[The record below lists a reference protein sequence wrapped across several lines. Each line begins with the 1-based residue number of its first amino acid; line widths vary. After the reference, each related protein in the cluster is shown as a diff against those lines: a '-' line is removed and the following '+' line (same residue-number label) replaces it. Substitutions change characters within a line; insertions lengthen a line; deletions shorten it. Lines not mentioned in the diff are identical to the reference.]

1 MPTKKDGVMIILS
14 SPSGA
19 GKTTLVGLL
28 SQRPNFE
35 VSVSHTTRK
44 PRQNEKQNKDYF
56 FVSET
61 EFKRLI
67 GNEEFLKS
75 LGVDRKA
82 CIGTAFVKLINFFS
96 TSLFLLL
103 IAFIGLAYFKRFETR
118 EDLSDLIAILKR
130 RNSK

>member
-1 MPTKKDGVMIILS
+1 MFNKKSFLIILIF
-14 SPSGA
+14 
-19 GKTTLVGLL
+19 LFL
-28 SQRPNFE
+28 
-35 VSVSHTTRK
+35 VSVFSLF
-44 PRQNEKQNKDYF
+44 NEVTLEYVGISLNLYK
-56 FVSET
+56 
-61 EFKRLI
+61 EFEISCGSVVEIFSNI

-82 CIGTAFVKLINFFS
+82 CIGTAIVKLINFIS

-103 IAFIGLAYFKRFETR
+103 IALIGLAYFKRIETR

>member
-1 MPTKKDGVMIILS
+1 MFNKKSFLIILIFLFLVS
-14 SPSGA
+14 
-19 GKTTLVGLL
+19 TFNLFNEVTLEYVGISLNL
-28 SQRPNFE
+28 YKEFE
-35 VSVSHTTRK
+35 ISCGSVVEIFS
-44 PRQNEKQNKDYF
+44 N
-56 FVSET
+56 
-61 EFKRLI
+61 L